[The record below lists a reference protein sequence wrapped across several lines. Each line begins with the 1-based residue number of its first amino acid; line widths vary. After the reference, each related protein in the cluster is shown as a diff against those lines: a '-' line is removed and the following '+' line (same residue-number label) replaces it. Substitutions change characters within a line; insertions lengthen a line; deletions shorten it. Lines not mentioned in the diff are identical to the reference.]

1 MVKPDK
7 LFTLL
12 AKKGLTFYSGV
23 PCSIFKDL
31 IICLNRN
38 NKVQHIRATSEGE
51 AIGLAAGYY
60 LATKKIPIVYMQNSG
75 FGNAINPLT
84 SLADKEVYS
93 IPMLLFVS
101 WRGEPGVKD
110 EPQHKKMG
118 RVMLPLLDALEIPYL
133 IVNPARIDKQI
144 SSMVKKAKAEQRPV
158 ALVFKE
164 GQIAKLEGG
173 NETHETGFT
182 REEALSVL
190 LSKIGRS
197 IVVSTTGKTSR
208 EIFEIREKTHQ
219 SHEQDFLMV
228 GSMGCALS
236 TGLAIKLNTPRRVY
250 VIDGDGAI
258 LMKMGT
264 LTTVGSYAPKKFV
277 HIVIDNGAYEST
289 GGQCTSSTVVDWKK
303 LFQSAGYHD
312 VIAIRNKSKL
322 SKINFAKLA
331 SPTAIVVKVIPG
343 SRKDLGRPT
352 TTPIQNRD
360 AFMAFVK

>member
-1 MVKPDK
+1 MVKPEK
-7 LFTLL
+7 LFSSL
-12 AKKGLTFYSGV
+12 AKKKLTFYSGV

-31 IICLNRN
+31 IICLNQN
-38 NKVQHIRATSEGE
+38 SKVQHIRATSEGE

-75 FGNAINPLT
+75 FGNAVNPLT
-84 SLADKEVYS
+84 SLADREVYS
-93 IPMLLFVS
+93 LPMLLFIS

-118 RVMLPLLDALEIPYL
+118 RIMLALLDVLEIPYL
-133 IVNPARIDKQI
+133 ILNPNRIEKQI
-144 SSMVKKAKAEQRPV
+144 DSLVKKAKEEQRPV
-158 ALVFKE
+158 ALIFKE
-164 GQIAKLEGG
+164 GQIAKLEGSAG
-173 NETHETGFT
+173 VEETGFT
-182 REEALSVL
+182 REEALSVM
-190 LSKIGRS
+190 LSKIGRG

-208 EIFEIREKTHQ
+208 EIFEIRKNRRQ
-219 SHEQDFLMV
+219 GHEQDFLMV

-236 TGLAIKLNTPRRVY
+236 TGLAIKLNTPKKVF
-250 VIDGDGAI
+250 VVDGDGAV

-264 LTTVGSYAPKKFV
+264 LTTVGSYAPKKFI

-303 LFQSAGYHD
+303 LFQSAGYRD
-312 VIAIRNKSKL
+312 VIAVNNKSKL
-322 SKINFAKLA
+322 RKINFAKLR
-331 SPTAIVVKVIPG
+331 SPAAIVVKVISG

-352 TTPIQNRD
+352 TTPTQNRD